1 MTKQSLINF
10 YLEYTNNWLTIER
23 MSEYFE
29 MPYEDC
35 LYLVELGRKYHEE
48 RVSDLKMRRDYHAI

>member
-23 MSEYFE
+23 MSEHFE
-29 MPYEDC
+29 MPYDDC
-35 LYLVELGRKYHEE
+35 SYLVELGRKYHEE
-48 RVSDLKMRRDYHAI
+48 RVANLKMKKVYQ